1 MWHLTSAYMKCVHG
15 RAGGRT
21 LFITKFLGWIVYQ
34 ILLPMVLR
42 ARESSAITLFKDFET
57 LFAFLLNSLNDHY
70 FGQYLV
76 RLVVFLGDDERIF
89 LLLFETIISQA
100 CKYVLRPPKR
110 LTFQIV
116 LFLALSRSSLKFVC
130 LLWWQVTRISLAFG
144 QKQGLVLSC
153 SGLRNS
159 LTVFTRVSAAVLIY
173 FFVSPVRRL
182 FNPWTYTQIH
192 TITVVQ
198 EGRGGRWM
206 EPLPGVFDML

>member
-1 MWHLTSAYMKCVHG
+1 
-15 RAGGRT
+15 
-21 LFITKFLGWIVYQ
+21 
-34 ILLPMVLR
+34 MVLR

-116 LFLALSRSSLKFVC
+116 LFFGNSAVVISSLFVF
-130 LLWWQVTRISLAFG
+130 FG
-144 QKQGLVLSC
+144 DKC
-153 SGLRNS
+153 PA
-159 LTVFTRVSAAVLIY
+159 SA
-173 FFVSPVRRL
+173 SPSRKNKDS
-182 FNPWTYTQIH
+182 F
-192 TITVVQ
+192 
-198 EGRGGRWM
+198 
-206 EPLPGVFDML
+206 

>member
-116 LFLALSRSSLKFVC
+116 LFLATQPQFSQVCLSSLVTSVPHQPRLRAKTRTRSK
-130 LLWWQVTRISLAFG
+130 LLGITKLAYRIYSSKRRGAYLF
-144 QKQGLVLSC
+144 
-153 SGLRNS
+153 
-159 LTVFTRVSAAVLIY
+159 FRVSGAALI
-173 FFVSPVRRL
+173 
-182 FNPWTYTQIH
+182 
-192 TITVVQ
+192 
-198 EGRGGRWM
+198 
-206 EPLPGVFDML
+206 

>member
-1 MWHLTSAYMKCVHG
+1 MKCVHG

-42 ARESSAITLFKDFET
+42 FARARAPLLPCLRILRPS
-57 LFAFLLNSLNDHY
+57 LNSLNDHY

-116 LFLALSRSSLKFVC
+116 LF
-130 LLWWQVTRISLAFG
+130 FG
-144 QKQGLVLSC
+144 
-153 SGLRNS
+153 N
-159 LTVFTRVSAAVLIY
+159 SAAVLSSLFV
-173 FFVSPVRRL
+173 FFGDKCPASASPSRKNKDL
-182 FNPWTYTQIH
+182 F
-192 TITVVQ
+192 
-198 EGRGGRWM
+198 
-206 EPLPGVFDML
+206 